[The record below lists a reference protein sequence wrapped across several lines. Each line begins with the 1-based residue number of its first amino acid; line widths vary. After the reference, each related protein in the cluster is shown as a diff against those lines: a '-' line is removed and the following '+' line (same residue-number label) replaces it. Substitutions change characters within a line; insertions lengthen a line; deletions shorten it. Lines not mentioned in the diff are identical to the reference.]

1 MHTAESLNMELI
13 HRNLLIGI
21 HDALQETFFE
31 KNKYADK
38 VIERLLKSHKKWG
51 SEDRKTVSEIFYN
64 IIRWKKRLEYYMGEG
79 AKPGNIYKM
88 ILAYLLW
95 SKTKYKKFEEFEGIK
110 IADIL
115 KKLEKNT
122 VPSKAIQHSIP
133 DWLAETLEKE
143 LGDNWEK
150 EMIAL
155 NEQAPTVLRANTL
168 KTTVRELM
176 DELKEE
182 NVESF
187 SLKQYPDAVQLEEKK
202 NVFLT
207 SAFKDGLFEVQDASS
222 QKIGEMLDVQE
233 GMRVVDACAGAGGKT
248 LHLAALMKNKGQIIA
263 LDIYEWKLA
272 ELKRRAKRAGAH
284 NIETRTIT
292 DNKVIKRLQE
302 KADRLLIDAPC
313 SGLGV
318 LKRNPDS
325 KWKID
330 QEFIDRI
337 KGEQQQI
344 LQDYSKILK
353 KGGRMVYA
361 TCSILP
367 SENNE
372 QVEKFLENNPDFK
385 LLKDE
390 KIMPSEGY
398 DGFYMALIERLK

>member
-187 SLKQYPDAVQLEEKK
+187 SLKQYPDALQLEEKK

-337 KGEQQQI
+337 KGEQQLI

>member
-1 MHTAESLNMELI
+1 MELI

-38 VIERLLKSHKKWG
+38 VIERLLKAHKKWG
-51 SEDRKTVSEIFYN
+51 SQDRAVVSEIFYN

-79 AKPGNIYKM
+79 VKPSNIYKL

-95 SKTKYKKFEEFEGIK
+95 TKTHYKKFEEFDGIK
-110 IADIL
+110 TADIL
-115 KKLEKNT
+115 TKLKKGT
-122 VPSKAIQHSIP
+122 VPTKAIEYSVP
-133 DWLAETLEKE
+133 EWLVETLQKE
-143 LGDNWEK
+143 LGEKWER
-150 EMIAL
+150 ELSAL

-168 KTTVRELM
+168 KTTPNELVK
-176 DELKEE
+176 ELAEE
-182 NVESF
+182 NVVSQTLR
-187 SLKQYPDAVQLEEKK
+187 SYPEAVQLEEKK

-222 QKIGEMLDVQE
+222 QEIGYFLDVKE
-233 GMRVVDACAGAGGKT
+233 GQRVVDVCAGAGGKT
-248 LHLAALMKNKGQIIA
+248 LHLASLMKNKGQIIA
-263 LDIYEWKLA
+263 LDIHGWKLA

-284 NIETRTIT
+284 NIETREIS
-292 DNKVIKRLQE
+292 DNKVIKRLHE

-330 QEFIDRI
+330 EDFINRI
-337 KGEQQQI
+337 KNEQQQI

-353 KGGRMVYA
+353 KGGKMIYA

-367 SENNE
+367 SENNL
-372 QVEKFLENNPDFK
+372 QVETFLKNNPDFK
-385 LLKDE
+385 LIKDE
-390 KIMPSEGY
+390 KIMPSQGY
-398 DGFYMALIERLK
+398 DGFYMALIERLDK

>member
-1 MHTAESLNMELI
+1 MELI

-64 IIRWKKRLEYYMGEG
+64 IIRWKKRLEYYIGEG
-79 AKPGNIYKM
+79 VKPSNVYKL
-88 ILAYLLW
+88 IIAYLLW
-95 SKTKYKKFEEFEGIK
+95 SKTKYKKFEEFDRIK

-122 VPSKAIQHSIP
+122 FPSKAIQHSIP
-133 DWLAETLEKE
+133 EWLVNTLEKE
-143 LGDNWEK
+143 LGDRWER
-150 EMIAL
+150 EIIAL

-168 KTTVRELM
+168 KTSVKGLI

-182 NVESF
+182 NVVSF
-187 SLKQYPDAVQLEEKK
+187 RINNYPDAVQLEEKK

-248 LHLAALMKNKGQIIA
+248 LHIAALMKNKGQIIA
-263 LDIYEWKLA
+263 LDIYEWKLI

-284 NIETRTIT
+284 NIETRVIS
-292 DNKVIKRLQE
+292 DNKVIKRLNE

-330 QEFIDRI
+330 QDFINRI
-337 KGEQQQI
+337 KKEQQQI

-353 KGGRMVYA
+353 KGGKMIYA

-372 QVEKFLENNPDFK
+372 QVKIFLKNNSNFK
-385 LLKDE
+385 LLKEE

-398 DGFYMALIERLK
+398 DGFYMALIERFN